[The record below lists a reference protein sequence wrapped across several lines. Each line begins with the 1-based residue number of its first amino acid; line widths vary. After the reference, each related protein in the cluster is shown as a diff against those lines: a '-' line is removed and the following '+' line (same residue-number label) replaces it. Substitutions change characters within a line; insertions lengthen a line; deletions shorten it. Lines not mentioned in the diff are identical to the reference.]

1 MTMTFPT
8 TSAALTTEWLSAAL
22 GTRVTGFEI
31 EPIGVGVGLVCDLV
45 RVHLRHD
52 GDGPATIIAK
62 FPSASEENRFVA
74 LVLQMYGRETR
85 FYRELA
91 KDTPLSSPRCHAV
104 EHDVEADEFVL
115 LLEDLAGARSST
127 RSPGSVVP
135 TPSWRSTSS
144 RFHARWWNHPD
155 LESVLRLGDSPFPEA
170 VAAAFAGAWDP
181 IQEICEGL
189 VTPDVKALG
198 DRFVDLIPGLMA
210 RLSEPPWTLSHGDYR
225 LDNMFFSDDPDRP
238 LVLVDWQLYDRS
250 RGPRDLSYL
259 LSQSMEPELRAACE
273 RALVERY
280 VAGLVANGVD
290 GYDVE
295 QAWSD
300 YRLATLFDFVYPVI
314 AGGGLNLAN
323 ERAVELVRTIFARF
337 VAAFEHLDCAALA
350 FWSHSLA
357 AERGRC
363 ARIGA
368 ARCAPIGRGWE
379 RVGRC
384 LLAAGLAAQAAVGC
398 GSGRRGSR
406 GRW

>member
-8 TSAALTTEWLSAAL
+8 TSAALTTEWLSTAL
-22 GTRVTGFEI
+22 GTRVTGFDI
-31 EPIGVGVGLVCDLV
+31 EPVGVGVGLVCDLV

-91 KDTPLSSPRCHAV
+91 QDTPLSSPRCHAV
-104 EHDVEADEFVL
+104 EHDVDADEFVL
-115 LLEDLAGARSST
+115 LLEDLAGAR
-127 RSPGSVVP
+127 VVDQIAGIG
-135 TPSWRSTSS
+135 RADAELAIDELA

-155 LESVLRLGDSPFPEA
+155 LESVLHLGDSPFPEA
-170 VAAAFAGAWDP
+170 VAAAFAGAWGP
-181 IQEICEGL
+181 IQEICSGL

-259 LSQSMEPELRAACE
+259 LSQSMEPAQRAACE

-280 VAGLVANGVD
+280 VDVLVANGVT
-290 GYDVE
+290 GYGVE
-295 QAWSD
+295 QAWAD

-314 AGGGLNLAN
+314 AGGSLNLAN
-323 ERAVELVRTIFARF
+323 ERAVALVRKIFARF
-337 VAAFEHLDCAALA
+337 VAALEHLDCA
-350 FWSHSLA
+350 SLA
-357 AERGRC
+357 
-363 ARIGA
+363 
-368 ARCAPIGRGWE
+368 
-379 RVGRC
+379 
-384 LLAAGLAAQAAVGC
+384 
-398 GSGRRGSR
+398 
-406 GRW
+406 